1 MNHSAF
7 IQFNSAIEKVN
18 DSNSRQ
24 NGRVGG
30 GWETK
35 VNGNFKP
42 LLFLVSAIHSF
53 LAESFSATSKHKH
66 KNGNVMDER
75 REEKEEDFPC

>member
-1 MNHSAF
+1 MIV
-7 IQFNSAIEKVN
+7 IQGKRERA
-18 DSNSRQ
+18 
-24 NGRVGG
+24 GG
-30 GWETK
+30 EGWETK

-75 REEKEEDFPC
+75 REEKEEDFPRQPHSQSSTKR